1 MGRPG
6 LDPLLR
12 CRRALR
18 RRGITPRIAHRG
30 LEFSHRLGWRRYV
43 VVGNEQRSLDGLGHS
58 ERGADLI
65 QHLLLPGAHLLG
77 AEPQEAALLGGVGS
91 CWAAA
96 TNHRRNAS
104 AS

>member
-1 MGRPG
+1 MGK
-6 LDPLLR
+6 
-12 CRRALR
+12 
-18 RRGITPRIAHRG
+18 
-30 LEFSHRLGWRRYV
+30 
-43 VVGNEQRSLDGLGHS
+43 EQRGFDWSGHTD
-58 ERGADLI
+58 RGAHLI